1 MAMVAAPMDSGECTD
16 TPSAS
21 TVHGEL
27 PRSECTSSPSPVP
40 NSHRP
45 TISRSRRAGVGTH
58 NEARAGAGAGKTTA
72 SLPD

>member
-1 MAMVAAPMDSGECTD
+1 MVAAPMDRGEWTD
-16 TPSAS
+16 TPSAR
-21 TVHGEL
+21 TVQGEL

-45 TISRSRRAGVGTH
+45 ISSRTRRAGPGIH
-58 NEARAGAGAGKTTA
+58 SERAEGGSRAGKTTA